1 MTLILASASPR
12 RRELLERLHIPFEI
26 VVSDVFE
33 RPPLEGEDP
42 REYALA
48 LATAKA
54 REIARQYPTDVIL
67 GGDTVVVRHGEMF
80 GKPGS
85 EEEAVDMLFRL
96 RGKAHEVITG
106 VTVRCG
112 DGEHADAQCT
122 TVIMRD
128 SSDSEI
134 RRYVASGEPMDK
146 AGAYAVQGEGG
157 ALVARIEGCLEN
169 VVGLPLCVVRRLLIE
184 CCVEVGNESE
194 ACTHFG
200 PSRPWSPTQ

>member
-1 MTLILASASPR
+1 VTLILASASPR

-54 REIARQYPTDVIL
+54 CEISRQYPGDIVL
-67 GGDTVVVRHGEMF
+67 GGDTVVVRDGEMF

-106 VTVRCG
+106 VVVRCG
-112 DGEHADAQCT
+112 DGEHADAEYT
-122 TVIMRD
+122 AVVMRD
-128 SSDSEI
+128 ASDSEI
-134 RRYVASGEPMDK
+134 RCYVASGEPMDK

-157 ALVARIEGCLEN
+157 ALVEGIEGCLEN
-169 VVGLPLCVVRRLLIE
+169 VVGLPLCVVRRLLVE
-184 CCVEVGNESE
+184 CGVEVGNESDV
-194 ACTHFG
+194 CTHFG
-200 PSRPWSPTQ
+200 SSRPWSPTQ